1 MQNIDNII
9 KLAWCDRTSFEK
21 IKRIHGINESDVIKI
36 MRKNLK
42 PKSFKVWRERV
53 SGRTRKHEKKRSLS
67 QQFTKIDLKNY
78 AS

>member
-1 MQNIDNII
+1 VQNLDNII

-21 IKRIHGINESDVIKI
+21 IERIHGINESGVIKI

-53 SGRTRKHEKKRSLS
+53 SGRTRKHEKKRVLS
-67 QQFTKIDLKNY
+67 QQFTKIDIKNY
-78 AS
+78 AL

>member
-1 MQNIDNII
+1 VQNLDNII

-21 IKRIHGINESDVIKI
+21 IERIHGINESGVIKI

-53 SGRTRKHEKKRSLS
+53 SGRTRKHEKKRAMS
-67 QQFTKIDLKNY
+67 QQITKIDIRNY
-78 AS
+78 DL

>member
-1 MQNIDNII
+1 MQNLDNII

-21 IKRIHGINESDVIKI
+21 IERIHGVNESVVIKI

-67 QQFTKIDLKNY
+67 QQFTKIDIKNY
-78 AS
+78 AL